1 MERCQYAVEGFC
13 SLLVSGEAASFV
25 PYPPLALATF
35 TVAAKRGCARGRQRC
50 CCSPPRHLGFPA
62 PRRIPKIVGFPHRMS
77 CCRGVRLF
85 TSSPASTAL
94 QPQRQ
99 PRPAL
104 RSWHQSPASASSQMS
119 GMDGVRGIAVRAIV
133 RLRRVSVT
141 GPPQHQRSS
150 LQTIPSGRMPQRV
163 PKACTSLRRILS
175 LRRSSRRKRS
185 VSI

>member
-1 MERCQYAVEGFC
+1 MPRRARASTG
-13 SLLVSGEAASFV
+13 AARQQR
-25 PYPPLALATF
+25 AL
-35 TVAAKRGCARGRQRC
+35 RGCTRSCLTGACAPEHTSTSVAPLRQRC

-62 PRRIPKIVGFPHRMS
+62 PRRIRKIVGSPHRMS

-133 RLRRVSVT
+133 RLRLVSVT